1 MIEEELP
8 SALHGDRL
16 DRVVALLADL
26 SRAQATALIAVGAVQ
41 INGVISESGKVKV
54 AEGQHIVI
62 DPSRVPPKPMP
73 MGDPSVELDIV
84 YVDESVIVLN
94 KSHGLVVHPG
104 AGNMTGTLV
113 NGILAMYPEVAEV
126 GDPMRPGIVHRLDIG
141 TTGLMVVAR
150 TQEAYESLVEALSER
165 SVKREY
171 FAVTIGHFEA
181 LSGVVDAAIGRDPRD
196 IMRMAIV
203 VDGKFARTHYEVL
216 EEFDEPIPVSTV
228 KCTLETGRTH
238 QIRVHLAAVA
248 HSVVGDATYGGVR
261 AALPFR
267 RPALHASKL
276 GFVHPVSGEH
286 LSFEVPLPADMAELV
301 SRLAKKK
308 TNS

>member
-26 SRAQATALIAVGAVQ
+26 SRAQASALIAVGAVQ
-41 INGVISESGKVKV
+41 INGVVSESGKVKV

-62 DPSRVPPKPMP
+62 DPSRVPPKQMP
-73 MGDPSVELDIV
+73 TGDTSVELDIV
-84 YVDESVIVLN
+84 YDDESVIVVN

-113 NGILAMYPEVAEV
+113 NGILAKYPEVAGV

-150 TQEAYESLVEALSER
+150 TQEAYESLVGALSER

-171 FAVTIGHFEA
+171 FAVTVGHFEA

-228 KCTLETGRTH
+228 QCTLETGRTH
-238 QIRVHLAAVA
+238 QIRVHLAAVG

-261 AALPFR
+261 AGLPFG

-276 GFVHPVSGEH
+276 GFVHPATGEH
-286 LSFEVPLPADMAELV
+286 MSFEVPLPPDMSELV
-301 SRLAKKK
+301 ARLAKKK
-308 TNS
+308 TNG